1 MESQSELVT
10 KSDLKAALAA
20 QDHRFEGR
28 MDVLEQRL
36 IDKFTDA
43 LRDTETKILQA
54 FFLRFC
60 RNQQLTSPPANI
72 HFLP

>member
-43 LRDTETKILQA
+43 LRDTEKDPSS
-54 FFLRFC
+54 FLRFC